1 MRELFRV
8 LGVLGPGGACS
19 AFGRLRKR
27 VRFASVCVPVSMSE
41 ISKPVSSVCAG
52 DSLQPGSLWSVD
64 CEHAHVHVT
73 VVG

>member
-41 ISKPVSSVCAG
+41 ISTEVSTVPVTS
-52 DSLQPGSLWSVD
+52 DLLPQPGSFTVD
-64 CEHAHVHVT
+64 CEHALMRM
-73 VVG
+73 

>member
-41 ISKPVSSVCAG
+41 ISTVSTVPVTS
-52 DSLQPGSLWSVD
+52 DLLQPGSLWT
-64 CEHAHVHVT
+64 ANT
-73 VVG
+73 RM